1 MAATELLDPAVR
13 PRLEALI
20 ERNHDRGCV
29 NLSELTELAE
39 SLELDEDGTR
49 VLQEAAEEQG
59 FEVTDDCGRA
69 GGEEPTRL
77 AYRDWAG
84 ATTDALQLYLND
96 IGRRPLLTKD
106 QEVELAK
113 RVEAGDPSA
122 KQEMIEAN
130 LRLVVSLARRY
141 QGHDLPLLDLIQEGT
156 FGLIRAVE
164 KFDYRRGFKFST
176 YATFWI
182 RQAVQRG
189 VENKARTIR
198 IPVNVG
204 QRERR
209 LGRAHRDLTTKLG
222 REPTDEELAAEA
234 KLDVRELQD
243 LRDLSRAVTSLDR
256 PVGEEGEAS
265 LGELLPD
272 AEGRGTEDEVVVA
285 LQSEALR
292 QAVAQLPED
301 ERRVIE
307 LRYGIDGA
315 EEPLALTST
324 ARELGVTSSKVRAL
338 ERRGLERLAH
348 DREVEAL
355 HDAA

>member
-1 MAATELLDPAVR
+1 MAASDDLDPTVR

-39 SLELDEDGTR
+39 SLELGEEATR
-49 VLQEAAEEQG
+49 VLHEAAEEQG
-59 FEVTDDCGRA
+59 FEVTDDCGRS
-69 GGEEPTRL
+69 GGEAPTRV
-77 AYRDWAG
+77 AYREWAG

-96 IGRRPLLTKD
+96 IGRRPLLTK
-106 QEVELAK
+106 EREIELAQ
-113 RVEAGDPSA
+113 RVEAGDDAA
-122 KQEMIEAN
+122 KEEMIEAN

-141 QGHDLPLLDLIQEGT
+141 QGSDLPLLDLIQEGT

-164 KFDYRRGFKFST
+164 KFDWRRGFKFST

-182 RQAVQRG
+182 RQAIQRG
-189 VENKARTIR
+189 IENKARTIR

-209 LGRAHRDLTTKLG
+209 LGRAHRELSTKLG
-222 REPTDEELAAEA
+222 REPTDDELIAAA
-234 KLDVRELQD
+234 GLAPGELQD

-256 PVGEEGEAS
+256 PVGDDGDSA
-265 LGELLPD
+265 LADLLPD
-272 AEGRGTEDEVVVA
+272 TGARATEDEVVVG
-285 LQSEALR
+285 LQADTLR
-292 QAVAQLPED
+292 RAVAQLPDD

-307 LRYGIDGA
+307 LRYGIDGKA
-315 EEPLALTST
+315 EPLPLTAT
-324 ARELGVTSSKVRAL
+324 GKELGLSSSRVRAL
-338 ERRGLERLAH
+338 ERRGLERLAL

-355 HDAA
+355 HAA

>member
-1 MAATELLDPAVR
+1 
-13 PRLEALI
+13 
-20 ERNHDRGCV
+20 
-29 NLSELTELAE
+29 
-39 SLELDEDGTR
+39 
-49 VLQEAAEEQG
+49 
-59 FEVTDDCGRA
+59 
-69 GGEEPTRL
+69 
-77 AYRDWAG
+77 
-84 ATTDALQLYLND
+84 
-96 IGRRPLLTKD
+96 
-106 QEVELAK
+106 
-113 RVEAGDPSA
+113 
-122 KQEMIEAN
+122 
-130 LRLVVSLARRY
+130 
-141 QGHDLPLLDLIQEGT
+141 
-156 FGLIRAVE
+156 VE
-164 KFDYRRGFKFST
+164 KFDWRRGFKFST

-182 RQAVQRG
+182 RQAIQRG
-189 VENKARTIR
+189 IENKARTIR

-209 LGRAHRDLTTKLG
+209 LGRAHRELSVKLG

-234 KLDVRELQD
+234 KLDLRELQD

-272 AEGRGTEDEVVVA
+272 DEARGTEDEVVVT

-292 QAVAQLPED
+292 QAVAHLPED

-307 LRYGIDGA
+307 LRYGIDGVA
-315 EEPLALTST
+315 EPLALAST
-324 ARELGVTSSKVRAL
+324 ARRLGFTPAKVRSL